1 MSDVK
6 RLKIEQMSSDAPTL
20 AVPAIQLNHLEERL
34 FSLLLDAA
42 GRINKDTTLRVAGG
56 WVRDKLLGR

>member
-6 RLKIEQMSSDAPTL
+6 RLKIEQMSSDAP
-20 AVPAIQLNHLEERL
+20 AVPAIQLNDLEERL

>member
-6 RLKIEQMSSDAPTL
+6 RLKIEQMSSDAP
-20 AVPAIQLNHLEERL
+20 AVPAIQLNDLEERL

-42 GRINKDTTLRVAGG
+42 GRINKHTTLRVAGG